1 MATQF
6 EKELADIL
14 DRLSKTDR
22 VTRWQE
28 YKKAKAQIDAHF
40 AAMKGSILKED
51 DQRFEIREESIRES
65 APSKAE
71 YIRIHGKAAYEK
83 NKSLTKVKRHVHGIR

>member
-6 EKELADIL
+6 EKELDDIL

-22 VTRWQE
+22 LTRWQE
-28 YKKAKAQIDAHF
+28 YKKARARIDERF
-40 AAMKGSILKED
+40 AAMKGSILEEND
-51 DQRFEIREESIRES
+51 ERFEIREESIRES

-71 YIRIHGKAAYEK
+71 YIRIHGEAAFEE
-83 NKSLTKVKRHVHGIR
+83 NKSLTKIKRHVHGIR

>member
-6 EKELADIL
+6 EKELDDIL

-22 VTRWQE
+22 VARWQE
-28 YKKAKAQIDAHF
+28 YKKAKARIDERF
-40 AAMKGSILKED
+40 AAMKSSILDESD
-51 DQRFEIREESIRES
+51 ERFEIREEAIRES

-71 YIRIHGKAAYEK
+71 YIRIHGEAEYEK
-83 NKSLTKVKRHVHGIR
+83 NKSLTKIKRHVHGIR

>member
-6 EKELADIL
+6 EKELEDIL

-22 VTRWQE
+22 LTRWQE
-28 YKKAKAQIDAHF
+28 YKNARAKIEARFAKMKA
-40 AAMKGSILKED
+40 SILDEND
-51 DQRFEIREESIRES
+51 ERFEIREETIRES

-71 YIRIHGKAAYEK
+71 YIKIHGKAAYEK
-83 NKSLTKVKRHVHGIR
+83 NKSLTKIKRHVHGIR

>member
-6 EKELADIL
+6 EKELDDIL

-22 VTRWQE
+22 LTRWQE
-28 YKKAKAQIDAHF
+28 YKNARAKIEDRFAKMKA
-40 AAMKGSILKED
+40 SILDED

-71 YIRIHGKAAYEK
+71 YIRIHGEAAFEE
-83 NKSLTKVKRHVHGIR
+83 NKSLTKIKRHVHGIR